1 MYCPKCAAQIE
12 DTQKFCRSCG
22 ADVSLVPQALEGRLH
37 SKIISEE
44 EWVQDREH
52 RRRAHQLIERRAPSI
67 ESAAT
72 RFFTGLG
79 FIFVSF
85 AVRYFA
91 PAGEIWWFWLLIPAF
106 AFMGVGIG
114 QYLKLRE
121 QRRQQSSSII
131 SQANLASPT
140 ARMPEISAPT
150 TSEPASPSSITE
162 HTTKHL
168 GQSR

>member
-22 ADVSLVPQALEGRLH
+22 VDVSLVSRALKGRLH

-52 RRRAHQLIERRAPSI
+52 LGGGKRRDQHTERKAPSI

-72 RFFTGLG
+72 SFFTGLG
-79 FIFVSF
+79 FFFVSF
-85 AVRYFA
+85 AARFFA

-106 AFMGVGIG
+106 ASM
-114 QYLKLRE
+114 
-121 QRRQQSSSII
+121 
-131 SQANLASPT
+131 
-140 ARMPEISAPT
+140 
-150 TSEPASPSSITE
+150 
-162 HTTKHL
+162 
-168 GQSR
+168 